1 MGIQL
6 QPTLGTNWKRQQT
19 EDKAHLNISVFVCL
33 CHLSVTHWH
42 PLLPLYAWVQDLLT
56 GVKDLPNSTILK
68 KTDFPSEAISVSIS
82 SAKSG
87 GSWAL
92 LPFLG
97 DCQLAG
103 SYAGSRSCCE
113 RMSAVVLS
121 WPEDAAVLWLSIPI
135 TDFYNLS
142 TLSFTMVPWDVGSGC
157 AKSISIS
164 SSCKWDKG
172 QGKYD

>member
-1 MGIQL
+1 MGILL
-6 QPTLGTNWKRQQT
+6 QPTLSTNRKKQQT

-33 CHLSVTHWH
+33 CHLSITHWH
-42 PLLPLYAWVQDLLT
+42 RLLPLCTWVQDLLT

-68 KTDFPSEAISVSIS
+68 KTDFPSEATSVSSS

-103 SYAGSRSCCE
+103 SYAGSCSCCE

-121 WPEDAAVLWLSIPI
+121 WPEDAAVLWLSILI

-142 TLSFTMVPWDVGSGC
+142 TLSFTMYPETWGVDVLSP
-157 AKSISIS
+157 SL
-164 SSCKWDKG
+164 
-172 QGKYD
+172 